1 MCLKSGCSALLPVM
15 KKPASGL
22 LPSDLT
28 VGEVEILG
36 SCSVLGGSVTILKIS
51 QPNLLWKIGFHSVA
65 LTRPLLLAG
74 C

>member
-1 MCLKSGCSALLPVM
+1 MLSVM
-15 KKPASGL
+15 KKTVSRL

-36 SCSVLGGSVTILKIS
+36 SCSVLGSSVTILKSS
-51 QPNLLWKIGFHSVA
+51 QPNLLWKMGFHSVA
-65 LTRPLLLAG
+65 LTRPLLFAG